1 MIELLSSV
9 VLLLIVLFLTIWE
22 KRYYNCLFTP
32 FNVTAWPFVIIS
44 VVVNLFAV
52 RIKFLPVSVR
62 VNFFILVNL
71 IIIWVVGYLIYHF
84 NKVPLQRIDTYA
96 IFSPFKIFRPF
107 LIVLSWIVII
117 LVGMRVSSILS
128 KEGLSYIGTDKFERM
143 MIVGYSAHLSQ
154 LAKVLLILFVLSI
167 WNSRKTILDYV
178 TIFALVLVVLSLMVK
193 YHLIWVILIIFF
205 IKNFNLSYRK
215 QVRKIQTIS
224 LIVVVV
230 FILNYLILIFSWRTF
245 SAANPKMWN
254 FIFSLLLNYL
264 MSGPIVLDRWLD
276 LAYTKPWW
284 SLFIVPMNLINVVV
298 GDPERLN
305 AVRFVSVG
313 WLRVAPDLYSNVGT
327 SFGVYYIIG
336 GFPLTFLST
345 IVISFISYLIFT
357 WSYKTKDAII
367 IFLNALFL
375 TLGILSFFVQ
385 YFTLLSTYEIT
396 FFYIVLIGVFKF
408 ILKVKSLQSPG

>member
-1 MIELLSSV
+1 MIEFLSSV
-9 VLLLIVLFLTIWE
+9 ILLLIVLVLTVWE

-84 NKVPLQRIDTYA
+84 NKVPLQRIDVYA
-96 IFSPFKIFRPF
+96 IFSPLKIFRPF
-107 LIVLSWIVII
+107 LIVLSWIVIV

-128 KEGLSYIGTDKFERM
+128 KEGLTFIGTAKFEKM
-143 MIVGYSAHLSQ
+143 MIVGYAAHLSQ
-154 LAKVLLILFVLSI
+154 LAKVLLILLVLFI
-167 WNSRKTILDYV
+167 WNSRKTILDYI
-178 TIFALVLVVLSLMVK
+178 TIFALALVVLSLMVK

-205 IKNFNLSYRK
+205 IKNLHLSYKK
-215 QVRKIQTIS
+215 QLKKIQIIS
-224 LIVVVV
+224 FMVVVI

-245 SAANPKMWN
+245 SATNPKMWN

-284 SLFIVPMNLINVVV
+284 SLFIVPMNMINVVV

-313 WLRVAPDLYSNVGT
+313 WLRVAPELYSNVGT

-336 GFPLTFLST
+336 GLPLTFLST
-345 IVISFISYLIFT
+345 IVISFISYLLFT

-367 IFLNALFL
+367 IFLNVLFL
-375 TLGILSFFVQ
+375 TMGILSFFVQ
-385 YFTLLSTYEIT
+385 YFTLLSLYEIT
-396 FFYIVLIGVFKF
+396 FFYIILICFFKF
-408 ILKVKSLQSPG
+408 ILKVKSLNNAM